1 MLKSND
7 KIGAE
12 VTLFVRHIESLR
24 EALPLSMIFNQGAA
38 KDSRRKLDEFITA
51 HCEIL
56 EESESNKNLKI
67 PFDMMPKWKRLKCRD
82 ERIHHALKLVPRS
95 IFVSLVS
102 QFDAFLGRLI
112 KAILITRPDEY
123 LNQSEKTLSY
133 SEALA
138 FDSIESIL
146 NHLVDKETEALLRKS
161 HAEQFD
167 WMEKRFGVELRKD
180 LSVWPCFI
188 ELTERRNLFVHADG
202 VVSAQYLAVCRKH
215 GFALEDSV
223 VEGSSLG
230 VSAQYFKQA
239 YNTLFELGVK
249 LAQVLWRKL
258 FPGSLELADQNLND
272 LAYDLLDSEEFD
284 TAIIVLD
291 FACETLK
298 KYSMDWFRI
307 AFAVNRAQAYKW
319 SGNTDKAIKILD
331 KYDWTALGDQFK
343 LANYVLRE
351 NWEDAL
357 KTMKRLGSETPDLK
371 LGYQEWPLFRDFR
384 KRPDFQ
390 LTYSE
395 VFSEAYPSTVTSPSK
410 AETGSTLLTAGE
422 AVTHDSEGKF

>member
-1 MLKSND
+1 MRSND

-24 EALPLSMIFNQGAA
+24 ESLPLAMIFNQGAA
-38 KDSRRKLDEFITA
+38 KDSRRKLDEFIEA
-51 HCEIL
+51 HCEVL
-56 EESESNKNLKI
+56 DASESTKNLKI

-102 QFDAFLGRLI
+102 QFDAFLGRLV
-112 KAILITRPDEY
+112 KAILIAKPDEY

-138 FDSIESIL
+138 FDSIGSIL

-161 HAEQFD
+161 HAEQFE
-167 WMEKRFGVELRKD
+167 WMEKRFGIELRKD
-180 LSVWPCFI
+180 LSVWPLFI

-202 VVSAQYLAVCRKH
+202 IVSAQYLSVCNRH
-215 GFALEDSV
+215 GCVLDANV
-223 VEGSSLG
+223 AEGRALG
-230 VSAQYFKQA
+230 VSSQYFKQA

-258 FPGSLELADQNLND
+258 FPDSLDLADDNLND

-298 KYSMDWFRI
+298 RYSKDWFRI
-307 AFAVNRAQAYKW
+307 AFAVNRAQAYRW
-319 SGNTDKAIKILD
+319 AGNADKTLKILD
-331 KYDWTALGDQFK
+331 KYDWSALGDEFK
-343 LANYVLRE
+343 LANFVLRE
-351 NWEDAL
+351 NWDEAL
-357 KTMKRLGSETPDLK
+357 KTMKRLGPEGPVLK
-371 LGYQEWPLFRDFR
+371 LGYQEWPLFRQFR
-384 KRPDFQ
+384 QRPDFQ
-390 LTYSE
+390 SVYSE
-395 VFSEAYPSTVTSPSK
+395 VFGEAYPSTITSSSTK
-410 AETGSTLLTAGE
+410 IGSTLLTAGE
-422 AVTHDSEGKF
+422 PVASNSKG